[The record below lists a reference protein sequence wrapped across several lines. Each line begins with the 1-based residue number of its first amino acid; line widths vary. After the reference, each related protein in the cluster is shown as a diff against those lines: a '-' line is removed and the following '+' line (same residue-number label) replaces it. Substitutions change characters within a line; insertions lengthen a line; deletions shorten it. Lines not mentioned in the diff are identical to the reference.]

1 MAGNRSRRVGAGLIV
16 LALAACV
23 LVPAHEARADDDLF
37 GGIGDIVGGVFDIPV
52 DTLVGTF
59 TGPPIVGTVA
69 GVLHGTIRA
78 LSSTTRGVFRLLGA
92 GIPLAFRAAPY
103 VFFFL

>member
-1 MAGNRSRRVGAGLIV
+1 MADKQTRRVEAGLIV

-23 LVPAHEARADDDLF
+23 LVPAREARADDDLF
-37 GGIGDIVGGVFDIPV
+37 GGIGDIVGGVFAIPV

-59 TGPPIVGTVA
+59 TGPPIVGTVMGA
-69 GVLHGTIRA
+69 LHGTVRT
-78 LSSTTRGVFRLLGA
+78 LSETTRGVFRLLGV
-92 GIPLAFRAAPY
+92 GIPLALRAAPY